1 MTAFGGHPFHPDQ
14 ESPSSNLVPWDG
26 VPCPRTVRVTFDE
39 LMTHN
44 LANLQENEEADR
56 IVGSAGPIGG
66 NLWVQGTSR
75 EDITFDAADGHQGY
89 YVYSDDSHSIQEI
102 FDWIRGEEGDAEY
115 EASASRYATVQ
126 LGPEDDLT
134 IGANIWDEDGQS
146 YQWVFR
152 ASERIAAG
160 EIATGSYAIED
171 SARETVLLYR
181 IEVWESPQGR
191 Q

>member
-1 MTAFGGHPFHPDQ
+1 
-14 ESPSSNLVPWDG
+14 
-26 VPCPRTVRVTFDE
+26 VTFDE
-39 LMTHN
+39 LMTHS
-44 LANLQENEEADR
+44 LARLEENEEAGR
-56 IVGSAGPIGG
+56 ITGSAGPIRG

-75 EDITFDAADGHQGY
+75 EDITFDAADGLEGY

-102 FDWIRGEEGDAEY
+102 FDWVRGEQDGEGF
-115 EASASRYATVQ
+115 EASPARYATVQ
-126 LGPEDDLT
+126 LGPDDDLT

-152 ASERIAAG
+152 ASDRIAAG
-160 EIATGSYAIED
+160 DIATGSYAIED

-181 IEVWESPQGR
+181 IEVLESPNGR